1 MKCPNCKTEME
12 ISNGVAT
19 CPKCGARYRV
29 KESEEERYVAKP
41 QTVQTHEATVPEK
54 PKTND
59 LADIKRRL
67 AAVDEVQDL
76 KIRIAEMEEKQVKLE
91 RDLAKAKRA
100 SQSSGAVGI
109 GKSGFTATVFEL
121 FSEKLL
127 MMWVSLVTLGI
138 AYPWLKCHYESF
150 KASKTY
156 IKGRRLVF
164 VGKGGEL
171 AKKYF
176 LWAFLSVITFGIFSI
191 IVSDKMH
198 KWVIEH
204 THYDG
209 NESAESS
216 YDGKVGAMFGFKILG
231 FLAGVF
237 TFGLAKTFVI
247 CKREKYFATHT
258 LINGAPIYFDGTGFG
273 LLKKQALWGA
283 LTVAT
288 FGVFTLWTDQQR
300 RQWICSNLSNDY
312 ADDVLADSKTP
323 EEERARIEEEKR
335 RKEELAQQKA
345 LKKQQRKEI
354 RKLPAWKASTA
365 LFVIGTILLVPLI
378 PFMVF
383 SFVYSPYYPV
393 VKIFVTCLIV
403 CSAAIIALMAGSIAC
418 SKKIKRKGLAIAA
431 IVIIVISAGAMG
443 GGFYG
448 VSEIA
453 KYSDVDPYYYIM
465 QEDGTYAIS
474 LQYNEESGIEEHGD
488 MYWAKR
494 YKQDSLG
501 ENIVIPSSYK
511 GVPVTAIADYAFG
524 YDVVSSVRSQTK
536 SITIPDTIKKI
547 GKSAFSGF
555 GNLTAVHI
563 TDLEKW
569 CEISFG
575 EGTSNPLYY
584 AHDLYVNGK
593 KPGGDVVLTA
603 GVTIPDY
610 TFYNCTDLTSVTIP
624 DGITSI
630 GDYAFS
636 GCTGL
641 TSVEIPDSVT
651 SIGEHAF
658 DGCTGL
664 TTVKISDNVT
674 EIGDYA
680 FLNCPVVSATMPAS
694 AIKSVPKDY
703 LKTVTIT
710 SGDIPSNAFRT
721 WIDDYSYRTCTSLT
735 SVIIADNVTSIGE
748 EAFSG
753 CNGLISVTIGR
764 GVRNIGNSAFNGC
777 YRLIEVYNKS
787 SLNITA
793 GSVNNGY
800 VGYYAKNVYSREGG
814 SKRSTDENGYVIY
827 KNGADK
833 ILVAYQGN
841 AANPVLP
848 DGITEIYQY
857 AFWGLGITSITISD
871 SVTSIGD
878 YAFYYCTELTS
889 ITFNGTK
896 AQWNAID
903 KDYGWNYNIGN
914 YVVHCT
920 DGDLSKANP

>member
-12 ISNGVAT
+12 ISNGIAT

-29 KESEEERYVAKP
+29 KESEEERQVAKP
-41 QTVQTHEATVPEK
+41 ATTQATETAVPEK
-54 PKTND
+54 PKAND

-67 AAVDEVQDL
+67 AAADEVQDL
-76 KIRIAEMEEKQVKLE
+76 KLRIAEMEEKQTKLE
-91 RDLAKAKRA
+91 KDLAKARM
-100 SQSSGAVGI
+100 SGQSGGAVGI

-176 LWAFLSVITFGIFSI
+176 LWAFLSVITFGIYTI

-198 KWVIEH
+198 KWVVEH

-216 YDGKVGAMFGFKILG
+216 YDGKVGAKSGFKIFG

-247 CKREKYFATHT
+247 CKREKYFAEHT
-258 LINGAPIYFDGTGFG
+258 LINGSPIYFDGTGG
-273 LLKKQALWGA
+273 DLLKKQVLWGA

-288 FGVFTLWTDQQR
+288 FGVFALWTDQQR

-312 ADDVLADSKTP
+312 ADNIPSDEVSAVRETS
-323 EEERARIEEEKR
+323 EEERARIEEAKR

-383 SFVYSPYYPV
+383 SFVYSPYNPE

-431 IVIIVISAGAMG
+431 IVIIVISSGAMG
-443 GGFYG
+443 GGFYE

-453 KYSDVDPYYYIM
+453 KYSKVDPYFYIM

-474 LQYNEESGIEEHGD
+474 LQYNEKSGIEDSSD

-511 GVPVTAIADYAFG
+511 GVTVTAIADYAFG
-524 YDVVSSVRSQTK
+524 YDVDYRVRSQTK
-536 SITIPDTIKKI
+536 SITIPDTVKKI
-547 GKSAFSGF
+547 GYNAFSGF
-555 GNLTAVHI
+555 DNLTAVHI

-575 EGTSNPLYY
+575 EESSNPLYY

-593 KPGGDVVLTA
+593 KPGGDVVLTRGTA
-603 GVTIPDY
+603 IPDY
-610 TFYNCTDLTSVTIP
+610 TFYNCTDLTSITIP

-641 TSVEIPDSVT
+641 TNVVIPDSVT
-651 SIGEHAF
+651 SVGEHAF

-674 EIGDYA
+674 EIGYYA
-680 FLNCPVVSATMPAS
+680 FLNCPVESATMPAS
-694 AIKSVPKDY
+694 AIESVPKDY
-703 LKTVTIT
+703 LTTVTIT
-710 SGDIPSNAFRT
+710 SGDIPYRAFLT
-721 WIDDYSYRTCTSLT
+721 WIDSYSYYYCTSLT
-735 SVIIADNVTSIGE
+735 SVIIADKVTNIGD
-748 EAFSG
+748 EAFYG
-753 CNGLISVTIGR
+753 CTGLT
-764 GVRNIGNSAFNGC
+764 
-777 YRLIEVYNKS
+777 
-787 SLNITA
+787 NIT
-793 GSVNNGY
+793 
-800 VGYYAKNVYSREGG
+800 
-814 SKRSTDENGYVIY
+814 I
-827 KNGADK
+827 
-833 ILVAYQGN
+833 
-841 AANPVLP
+841 P
-848 DGITEIYQY
+848 
-857 AFWGLGITSITISD
+857 D
-871 SVTSIGD
+871 SVTYID
-878 YAFYYCTELTS
+878 ARAFKGCTGLTS
-889 ITFNGTK
+889 ITYNGTIE
-896 AQWNAID
+896 QWNAINKGSD
-903 KDYGWNYNIGN
+903 WKFNTGD

-920 DGDLSKANP
+920 DGDISKADS